1 ARLGLGRSSRD
12 RLTRFFARRASSAES
27 RMWKAI
33 YARAPDRVR
42 AVAGFVTRWPE
53 YVETVVGAQR
63 RRADRD
69 SDQERVLRWIFELG
83 AKFQVASGALGDD
96 DVLVIDEGFAQR
108 AVAVFGHGWRPDEE
122 ADLARYV
129 ASTPRPDLVFVVDV
143 PLEVCRERL
152 DRSGWPARIAAQADP
167 NTKNLLVG
175 TQQGRQ
181 IYEVDRHDIGAE
193 PLRVIDASRTGLQ
206 YVSGLAAVDVG
217 GTTHYWVTDRRSD
230 CSALDG
236 LLMELSAGPVSNRPP
251 TLAAIPDKTVV
262 SGQTLSFTAV
272 ASDPDPGQSLTFSVV
287 GARAGAAIG
296 PTSGVFSWVAS
307 GSPRELEFKVRVTDS
322 GSPQLSAERTVRV
335 TVVAPNQPPVLL
347 PIPDQTVVLGETLS
361 FTAVASD
368 PDLGQSLTF

>member
-1 ARLGLGRSSRD
+1 LRHVEFLGVPGSGKSTLARALTDSSGSGGRLRSLDEAARLGLGRSSRD
-12 RLTRFFARRASSAES
+12 RLTRFFARRARSAES

-129 ASTPRPDLVFVVDV
+129 ASMPRPDLVFVVDV

-152 DRSGWPARIAAQADP
+152 DRSGWPARIAAQAAEVRNAYLEAVSDIVRL
-167 NTKNLLVG
+167 TTEMLGAVG
-175 TQQGRQ
+175 VAVERIDGTAHVDAGRIQ
-181 IYEVDRHDIGAE
+181 A
-193 PLRVIDASRTGLQ
+193 LRS
-206 YVSGLAAVDVG
+206 
-217 GTTHYWVTDRRSD
+217 
-230 CSALDG
+230 
-236 LLMELSAGPVSNRPP
+236 LSV
-251 TLAAIPDKTVV
+251 
-262 SGQTLSFTAV
+262 
-272 ASDPDPGQSLTFSVV
+272 
-287 GARAGAAIG
+287 
-296 PTSGVFSWVAS
+296 
-307 GSPRELEFKVRVTDS
+307 
-322 GSPQLSAERTVRV
+322 
-335 TVVAPNQPPVLL
+335 
-347 PIPDQTVVLGETLS
+347 
-361 FTAVASD
+361 
-368 PDLGQSLTF
+368 